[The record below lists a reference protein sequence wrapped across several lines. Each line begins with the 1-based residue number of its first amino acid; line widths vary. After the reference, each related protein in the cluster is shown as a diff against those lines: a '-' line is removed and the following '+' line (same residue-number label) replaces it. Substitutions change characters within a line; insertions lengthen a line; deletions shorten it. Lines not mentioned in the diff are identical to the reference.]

1 LIIAFKGFF
10 QGCMMSHWLLPENL
24 ADILPAEAR
33 RIEELRRDLLD
44 LYRTY
49 GFELVAPPLVEYLDS
64 LLSGTGGDLNLRTC
78 KLVDQLSGRTLGVRA
93 DITPQVSRIDAH
105 LLNRK
110 GVTRLCYCGSVLH
123 ARPAGLLSGRE
134 LLQIGAELFG
144 HAGVEADIEII
155 QLALESVHRAGVGQ
169 ARVDL
174 NHPGVVRSLIEADPA
189 LVPLAD
195 EVCGLLST
203 KDAPGLAKLGER
215 IPEIKE
221 SSLRALLDLCTLY
234 GGTEIIPRAL
244 DVLPDLP
251 SIRSA
256 MADLQ
261 ILVNALPAFDFSIDL
276 ADMGS
281 GYGYH
286 SGVVFSVYAQGWHD
300 ALVRGGRYDGIGKA
314 FGRAR
319 PATGF
324 SLDLRT
330 LSSGLAPA
338 PLANAIRAPWGSDPA
353 LLEALRVLRAA
364 GEIVVQ
370 ALPGEAHDVD
380 EFTVDRELVL
390 EGGTWRARAIK
401 QA

>member
-1 LIIAFKGFF
+1 
-10 QGCMMSHWLLPENL
+10 MSHWLLPENL

-123 ARPAGLLSGRE
+123 ARPAGLLSDRE

-203 KDAPGLAKLGER
+203 KDAPGLAKLGGR
-215 IPEIKE
+215 IPEINK

>member
-1 LIIAFKGFF
+1 
-10 QGCMMSHWLLPENL
+10 MSHWLLPENL

-215 IPEIKE
+215 IPEINE

-261 ILVNALPAFDFSIDL
+261 ILVDALPAFDFSIDL